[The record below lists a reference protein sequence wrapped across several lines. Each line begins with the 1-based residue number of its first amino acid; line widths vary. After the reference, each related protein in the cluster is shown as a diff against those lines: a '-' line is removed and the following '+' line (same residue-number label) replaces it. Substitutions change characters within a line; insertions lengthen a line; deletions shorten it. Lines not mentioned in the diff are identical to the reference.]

1 MTSIIRLLPLSGVH
15 SEDPHCYI
23 LQVDEFKFLLD
34 CGWDENFNMSHI
46 KELKKF
52 VINSIIY
59 FSKSITVNIIK
70 KIS

>member
-46 KELKKF
+46 KELKKL
-52 VINSIIY
+52 V
-59 FSKSITVNIIK
+59 KD
-70 KIS
+70 